1 MPTVEVDAACSSPI
15 RNQSL
20 PGSACSS
27 PAGANHVIVLVGHA
41 HNGEGGGGAGAGVNA
56 SQDTR
61 AASRPQ
67 HEENSQGGGGETR
80 AGDNGGAAV
89 GDGKQGLLEQASFK
103 KKGSTERAPPSQ
115 KGADDRPLSA
125 GMTECRI
132 CLSTDDAEQMVS
144 ACSCSG
150 TQKWAHIS
158 CLSKWVVEKRNL
170 TCELC
175 NTPYSEPYSA
185 LLQQELNKH
194 PARHGDAIGSLSLA
208 GQADGAAPN
217 AAAMN
222 SGGAFSTPLTNP
234 WSRIDYWLTLL
245 ALLAALIIILYFAS
259 RNWQVIVWG
268 VIVGFVPITA
278 GLSLLYML
286 VGKAVENHRWRQRE
300 AEERAGRRRRQR
312 DPRVDMTLSPF
323 MGVGMHM

>member
-1 MPTVEVDAACSSPI
+1 MSSSTRISSISNGPSSIVSSSTASLNSTENRPRAAMPTVEVDAACSSPI

-132 CLSTDDAEQMVS
+132 CLSTDDA
-144 ACSCSG
+144 
-150 TQKWAHIS
+150 
-158 CLSKWVVEKRNL
+158 
-170 TCELC
+170 
-175 NTPYSEPYSA
+175 
-185 LLQQELNKH
+185 
-194 PARHGDAIGSLSLA
+194 
-208 GQADGAAPN
+208 GA
-217 AAAMN
+217 
-222 SGGAFSTPLTNP
+222 
-234 WSRIDYWLTLL
+234 
-245 ALLAALIIILYFAS
+245 
-259 RNWQVIVWG
+259 
-268 VIVGFVPITA
+268 
-278 GLSLLYML
+278 
-286 VGKAVENHRWRQRE
+286 
-300 AEERAGRRRRQR
+300 
-312 DPRVDMTLSPF
+312 
-323 MGVGMHM
+323 